1 MESETITTAAGG
13 TGAIAMLGL
22 LLKSVTTQNKG
33 LHSQLAQERESCTT
47 RIEKLEARMD
57 RERESAD
64 ERSAKRDTAINAIT
78 EKLDRCEEAHAS
90 SREHVAVL
98 ANEIKAIRR
107 SITPQPMPKVT
118 P

>member
-1 MESETITTAAGG
+1 MEIETITAVTGG
-13 TGAIAMLGL
+13 TGAFAMLGL
-22 LLKSVTTQNKG
+22 LLKSVTAQNTG

-57 RERESAD
+57 REREATD
-64 ERSAKRDTAINAIT
+64 ERSAKRDTVINAIT

-90 SREHVAVL
+90 AREHVTTL

>member
-1 MESETITTAAGG
+1 MEIETITTAAGG

-47 RIEKLEARMD
+47 RIEKIETRLD
-57 RERESAD
+57 REREAA
-64 ERSAKRDTAINAIT
+64 EARSARRDTAINAIT
-78 EKLDRCEEAHAS
+78 EKLDRCEKAHAS
-90 SREHVAVL
+90 AREHVATL